1 MSDFCS
7 TSFSGH
13 SSALLH
19 PHTPRGVVVEQSYC
33 STCSTLLHHL
43 VEQVEQLS
51 LPIRKIAL

>member
-19 PHTPRGVVVEQSYC
+19 PHTPKGVVVEQSYC

-43 VEQVEQLS
+43 VEQVEQ
-51 LPIRKIAL
+51 PIRKPEL